1 MAVLCVILLIFGI
14 ALFGC
19 FGQIRNSLQQQLMS
33 SIEGV
38 AEQNEILVEKEAGTR
53 FRLLDSLAR
62 ELSDGDESIFVDKM
76 QGFVETYQFKRMG
89 YIAADGTAKTT
100 DGYRLNMSDRDF
112 FQQSMQGKNFLTD
125 AFEDRIDT
133 SYETINVFSVPVYEK
148 NQKTIKGVLFGTC
161 GYEMFE
167 ECLKNEIFE
176 GQAFNYII
184 KIDGTIVAGSGNSKK
199 WGIGK
204 NIFVTDASEDE
215 RDDDARD
222 DDARDKMISDMKEGK
237 SGYGLDPKRKEVSL
251 YYYMPLKI
259 EESGEPWSLQ

>member
-1 MAVLCVILLIFGI
+1 MYKKNTGIHNVAVLCVILLIFGI

-62 ELSDGDESIFVDKM
+62 ELSDGDEKISVDKL
-76 QGFVETYQFKRMG
+76 QGFVETYQFKRIG
-89 YIAADGTAKTT
+89 YIAADGTAETT
-100 DGYRLNMSDRDF
+100 DGYQLTMSDRDF
-112 FQQSMQGKNFLTD
+112 FQQSMKGKNFLTD

-133 SYETINVFSVPVYEK
+133 SHETINVFSVPVYEK
-148 NQKTIKGVLFGTC
+148 ERKTVKGVLFATC
-161 GYEMFE
+161 RDEMFKG
-167 ECLKNEIFE
+167 CLQNEIFE

-204 NIFVTDASEDE
+204 NICYC
-215 RDDDARD
+215 
-222 DDARDKMISDMKEGK
+222 SDHCKN
-237 SGYGLDPKRKEVSL
+237 
-251 YYYMPLKI
+251 
-259 EESGEPWSLQ
+259 